1 MECNPH
7 CNQGNEM
14 TENNMEMFAIS
25 YGDKVMLARTQL
37 GNLIGEITGL
47 TFNLS
52 QNLIDRQPLQ
62 DDEDDQL
69 QEINDYLR
77 RASENIQAALRHAG
91 VGQ

>member
-1 MECNPH
+1 MS
-7 CNQGNEM
+7 

-37 GNLIGEITGL
+37 GNLIGEVTSL
-47 TFNLS
+47 TFKLS
-52 QNLIDRQPLQ
+52 QNMIDRQPLQ

-69 QEINDYLR
+69 QLINDYLR
-77 RASENIQAALRHAG
+77 RASESMQAALRHAG